1 MTSIQETVQQE
12 MSRRGLS
19 GYTSQAR
26 PIIDALVE
34 RERAIS
40 DTLIRF
46 ATEQGLTRSDASAA
60 CEEAG
65 LAVRPMTPSNMTT
78 GSTGGGDMGSQIED
92 LRSQVRAIAEALD
105 NMTRTNR

>member
-1 MTSIQETVQQE
+1 MTSIQETVQQA
-12 MSRRGLS
+12 MSRHGLS

-26 PIIDALVE
+26 PVIDALVE

-60 CEEAG
+60 CAEAG
-65 LAVRPMTPSNMTT
+65 LAVRPVAAAPTS
-78 GSTGGGDMGSQIED
+78 GSGDMGSQIED

>member
-12 MSRRGLS
+12 MSRNGLS
-19 GYTSQAR
+19 GYTAQAR
-26 PIIDALVE
+26 PVIDALVE
-34 RERAIS
+34 RERGIS

-65 LAVRPMTPSNMTT
+65 LAVRPVVAAPTP
-78 GSTGGGDMGSQIED
+78 GGGDMGSQIED
-92 LRSQVRAIAEALD
+92 LRSQVRSIAEALD